1 MKHNL
6 RHSADSI
13 NRWVDGTPT
22 FEVTSITINY
32 IRVISVTLHCQWIC
46 YSSCGSQPI
55 QGCDGN
61 WSKRRQSETSTTK
74 TSSNQNVDKPKRRQT
89 KLSTNQN
96 VDRPKRRQ
104 TKTST
109 NQNVDKPKRRQTKM
123 LTNQNVDR
131 PKRRHLILVH
141 CWDVLHISVPI
152 LHYYWGVRYISLYIA
167 DKELSHQAHMCIY
180 VSSTSSMMHFLM
192 CVLMCSIFGI
202 GCVIEPCCYRALPR
216 QKNYNLCEI
225 F

>member
-1 MKHNL
+1 MCYPAMLLADKQTSRLTYKPTEMKHNL
-6 RHSADSI
+6 RHSAESI

-32 IRVISVTLHCQWIC
+32 IRVISVTSHCRWIC

-96 VDRPKRRQ
+96 VDRTKRRQ

-109 NQNVDKPKRRQTKM
+109 NQNLDKPKRRQTETS
-123 LTNQNVDR
+123 TNQNADK
-131 PKRRHLILVH
+131 PKRRQTETLTPHFSTLLG
-141 CWDVLHISVPI
+141 CTA
-152 LHYYWGVRYISLYIA
+152 YISTHIA
-167 DKELSHQAHMCIY
+167 
-180 VSSTSSMMHFLM
+180 
-192 CVLMCSIFGI
+192 
-202 GCVIEPCCYRALPR
+202 
-216 QKNYNLCEI
+216 
-225 F
+225 